1 MRRPDHLLERRGP
14 TRAGLRVVVPGALV
28 AGLLLGVLG
37 PRRSEAG
44 GARDAGAAAP
54 AGKTVVPTP
63 VAEVERMCTLLTG
76 CPDLPLP
83 APGDLAGCVRDLGGW
98 LSRPDAVT
106 FSLTLREC
114 ALGATSCGQLA
125 TCARRGVRADACQG
139 RGQNGASAFCDV
151 DGRAVTCLRGAI
163 SQVRDCARGGE
174 RCRAAN
180 GDAQCALGAA
190 TGTGGASSNDACA
203 AAAGATGASARCS
216 ASGTHLLTCD
226 QGKSA
231 SIDCAAFGL
240 VCASGADGAG
250 CAPATPACASGTER
264 CDSGVAVRCLHG
276 HEVRVDCAASGL
288 VCDGAGAAVGACRV
302 PAIGGGAVDPCLG
315 APAPRC
321 GNDAAASLT
330 YCATAAGGMR
340 RLSCKQ
346 AGLGRCV
353 RDARGARCAP

>member
-1 MRRPDHLLERRGP
+1 M
-14 TRAGLRVVVPGALV
+14 V
-28 AGLLLGVLG
+28 ACVLATAVGVLG
-37 PRRSEAG
+37 PSGSQAEARG
-44 GARDAGAAAP
+44 SARDGVATAMAT
-54 AGKTVVPTP
+54 GKVVPTA

-83 APGDLAGCVRDLGGW
+83 APGDLGDCVRDLGGW
-98 LSRPDAVT
+98 LARPEAVT

-114 ALGATSCGQLA
+114 ALGATSCEQLS

-151 DGRAVTCLRGAI
+151 DGRAVTCLHGAI
-163 SQVRDCARGGE
+163 TQVRDCARGGE
-174 RCRAAN
+174 RCRASN
-180 GDAQCALGAA
+180 GDAQCALA
-190 TGTGGASSNDACA
+190 TISGPTASSNDACA
-203 AAAGATGASARCS
+203 AASGRSAVAARCS

-231 SIDCAAFGL
+231 SIDCGAFGL

-250 CAPATPACASGTER
+250 CAPASAACTSGTER
-264 CDSGVAVRCLHG
+264 CEGGVAVRCLHG
-276 HEVRVDCAASGL
+276 HEVRIDCAAAGL

-302 PAIGGGAVDPCLG
+302 PAVGGGAVDPCKG

-321 GNDAAASLT
+321 GSEAGGSLT
-330 YCATAAGGMR
+330 YCATSAGGMR
-340 RLSCKQ
+340 RVSCKQ

-353 RDARGARCAP
+353 RDGRGARCAP